1 MLPLRWDKQNGL
13 DKASTLAKLKVIA
26 TLICLRFNPC
36 SLLRMRKY
44 KTNKMEMMIK
54 NYINTRNIIIIIIF
68 LGLLYYV
75 GYSVYVLNQ
84 TSIYAENRFLENAQ
98 VFILA
103 LAGLIF
109 FLPIAYQKRTDKLLL
124 LFFAFLCLSFILRE
138 VDVEDF
144 NIPNILIYIGSGIGR
159 NVLVATGFISI
170 LFYAIYNITHYK
182 TVLRDFLL
190 SIDGV
195 LIITAGILLFV
206 GEYFEDAHS
215 LSHNVFLE
223 EASELLSYVLILLV
237 AFTYSKDRKNKKEM

>member
-1 MLPLRWDKQNGL
+1 
-13 DKASTLAKLKVIA
+13 
-26 TLICLRFNPC
+26 
-36 SLLRMRKY
+36 MREY
-44 KTNKMEMMIK
+44 KIHKMTMMIK
-54 NYINTRNIIIIIIF
+54 DYINARNIMIIMIF

-109 FLPIAYQKRTDKLLL
+109 SLPIAYQKRTDKLLL

-138 VDVEDF
+138 VDVEEL

-159 NVLVATGFISI
+159 NVLVVAGFVSI
-170 LFYAIYNITHYK
+170 LSCAIYNITHYK
-182 TVLRDFLL
+182 TVLRNFLL

-195 LIITAGILLFV
+195 LIIIAGVLLFV

-223 EASELLSYVLILLV
+223 EATELLSYVLILLV
-237 AFTYSKDRKNKKEM
+237 AFTYAKDRKNKKEM

>member
-1 MLPLRWDKQNGL
+1 MLLIGSYNDISNIVFLK
-13 DKASTLAKLKVIA
+13 KVISKKV
-26 TLICLRFNPC
+26 I
-36 SLLRMRKY
+36 SKKLLR
-44 KTNKMEMMIK
+44 IK
-54 NYINTRNIIIIIIF
+54 DYMNARNIMIIMVF

-84 TSIYAENRFLENAQ
+84 TSIYAENRLLENAQ

-109 FLPIAYQKRTDKLLL
+109 SLSFVYQKRTDKLLL

-138 VDVEDF
+138 VDVEDL
-144 NIPNILIYIGSGIGR
+144 NVPDILKFIGSGIGR
-159 NVLVATGFISI
+159 NVLVVTGFVSI
-170 LFYAIYNITHYK
+170 LSCAIYNITHYK
-182 TVLRDFLL
+182 TVLRNFIF

-195 LIITAGILLFV
+195 LIIIAGALLFL

-215 LSHNVFLE
+215 LSHNVLLE

-237 AFTYSKDRKNKKEM
+237 AFTYSRDRKYKKEM

>member
-1 MLPLRWDKQNGL
+1 MKEN
-13 DKASTLAKLKVIA
+13 
-26 TLICLRFNPC
+26 N
-36 SLLRMRKY
+36 
-44 KTNKMEMMIK
+44 TNKMEMMIK
-54 NYINTRNIIIIIIF
+54 EYINVRNMMIIMTF
-68 LGLLYYV
+68 LGLLCYV

-84 TSIYAENRFLENAQ
+84 ASIYAENRFLENTQ
-98 VFILA
+98 VFILV
-103 LAGLIF
+103 LAGFIF
-109 FLPIAYQKRTDKLLL
+109 YLPTVHQKRTDKLLL

-138 VDVEDF
+138 VDVEEL
-144 NIPNILIYIGSGIGR
+144 NIPNILKYIGSGIGR
-159 NVLVATGFISI
+159 NVLVVAGFVSI
-170 LFYAIYNITHYK
+170 LSCAIYNIAHYK

-237 AFTYSKDRKNKKEM
+237 AFTYTKYPRNKKEM